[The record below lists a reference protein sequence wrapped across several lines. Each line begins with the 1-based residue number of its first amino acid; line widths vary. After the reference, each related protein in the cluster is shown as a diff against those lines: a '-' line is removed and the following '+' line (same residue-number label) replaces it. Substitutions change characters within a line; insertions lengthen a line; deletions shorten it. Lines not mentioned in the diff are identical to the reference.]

1 MTRDLAHKTQRTLQ
15 SQRDVVPKSMIFSPL
30 LLLIVVLLVSPSK
43 SFTPTAHSRWHSTST
58 TALHQEKTNWVEY
71 KHDYVDPL
79 IPRAIESKIHDHVN
93 PTKRK
98 VSDEY
103 WLRQMEQDKEKLQ
116 KYMIQEEEEEMSDN
130 DNVLVRQEHPQETF
144 QHYKQTHIDPMTRH
158 SSPSPVTSHLDPV
171 KRQNADKF
179 WRAKLMDDKEKARR
193 KYKENREEKNF
204 CQQRDL
210 YK

>member
-1 MTRDLAHKTQRTLQ
+1 
-15 SQRDVVPKSMIFSPL
+15 
-30 LLLIVVLLVSPSK
+30 
-43 SFTPTAHSRWHSTST
+43 
-58 TALHQEKTNWVEY
+58 LHQEKTNWVEY

-116 KYMIQEEEEEMSDN
+116 KYMMQEDEKMGDN

-144 QHYKQTHIDPMTRH
+144 QHYKQTYIDPMRRH

-193 KYKENREEKNF
+193 KYKEIERKRNSVNNESYTSRVNALV
-204 CQQRDL
+204 DV
-210 YK
+210 

>member
-1 MTRDLAHKTQRTLQ
+1 
-15 SQRDVVPKSMIFSPL
+15 
-30 LLLIVVLLVSPSK
+30 
-43 SFTPTAHSRWHSTST
+43 
-58 TALHQEKTNWVEY
+58 
-71 KHDYVDPL
+71 VDPL
-79 IPRAIESKIHDHVN
+79 IPHAIESKVHDHVN

-116 KYMIQEEEEEMSDN
+116 KYMMQEDKMSDN
-130 DNVLVRQEHPQETF
+130 DDVVRQEHPQETF
-144 QHYKQTHIDPMTRH
+144 QHYKQTYIDPMTRR

-179 WRAKLMDDKEKARR
+179 WRAKIMDDKEKARR
-193 KYKENREEKNF
+193 KYKENREEKSF
-204 CQQRDL
+204 CQREL